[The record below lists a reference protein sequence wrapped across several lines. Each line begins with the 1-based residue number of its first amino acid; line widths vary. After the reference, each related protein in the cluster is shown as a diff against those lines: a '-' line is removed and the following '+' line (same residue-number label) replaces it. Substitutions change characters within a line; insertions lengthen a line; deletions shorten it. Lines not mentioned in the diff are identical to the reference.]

1 MKLANVIA
9 STLLFLISATTAR
22 AELAPMKEQC
32 EALGYKPQTEKFGDC
47 VMELHSRSKS
57 LQSSSP
63 PRALS
68 AEVSQCVQMGFKV
81 DTSEMGACQIQLK
94 QLAIQQNQ
102 FEMQRRAYEEQARLA
117 QKQRDF
123 NQAQILLGI
132 ANQAFGYAGGVPQG
146 GATPLGNQWRGVP
159 APVPPM
165 RVIPPS
171 GNPFTCS
178 YQGPTLVCR

>member
-57 LQSSSP
+57 LKSSSP
-63 PRALS
+63 PRVLS

-102 FEMQRRAYEEQARLA
+102 FEMQRRAYEEQTRLA

-123 NQAQILLGI
+123 NQAQVLLGI
-132 ANQAFGYAGGVPQG
+132 ANQAFGFAAGAPQG
-146 GATPLGNQWRGVP
+146 VVTPLESQRRGLP

-171 GNPFTCS
+171 GNPFTCR